1 MPKTLEENIRKTF
14 INGLLFLQIM
24 GRIKTQLIKR
34 TTEDIVNKDSEA
46 FTTDFNE
53 NKRVLDSKL
62 NISSKKMRNVIAGY
76 VTRLKKKGM

>member
-1 MPKTLEENIRKTF
+1 METLEDNARKTF
-14 INGLLFLQIM
+14 IKCHLFLQIM

-34 TTEDIVNKDSEA
+34 TTEDIVSKDSEA

-53 NKRVLDSKL
+53 NKKVLDSKL